1 MLMIFFEPPHDFGR
15 QNFHAPSGCHE
26 INLTGFGQVQSADFG
41 RVVIAGD
48 ADKRQ
53 FGFGGQYIRSERLPN
68 ANARPALISHQCGA
82 TMSASKPCGSA
93 MATMARHR
101 VRSGRGTGI

>member
-1 MLMIFFEPPHDFGR
+1 MIFFEPPHDFGR
-15 QNFHAPSGCHE
+15 QNFHAPSGRHE

-53 FGFGGQYIRSERLPN
+53 FGFGGQSVRSWRLPD
-68 ANARPALISHQCGA
+68 ANAGPALISYRCSA
-82 TMSASKPCGSA
+82 TMSASQPCGSA
-93 MATMARHR
+93 MATMAKRWG
-101 VRSGRGTGI
+101 RSGRGNGI

>member
-15 QNFHAPSGCHE
+15 QNFHAPSGRHE
-26 INLTGFGQVQSADFG
+26 INLTGFGQMQV
-41 RVVIAGD
+41 GD
-48 ADKRQ
+48 ANKRQ
-53 FGFGGQYIRSERLPN
+53 FVFGGQYIRSERLPN
-68 ANARPALISHQCGA
+68 ANARPALISHRCGA